1 MSSAEGAR
9 CSGEAGHVTRAVQ
22 VGQRLTHRP
31 AAGAWRR
38 TLRGSDASRGTQA
51 AAIRHARLYGFL
63 TDSALICRVL
73 PRGRADEYAVERIGC
88 QRCWGLLLRGGMRH
102 LVSFIPVELKGDRSK
117 KACPGVVRIVLVLV
131 PMPPKLIRWSFSDG
145 RQRRQFSRAELWR
158 WRVCRLRLSIARAAL
173 AAQERRPTPLAT
185 PFTAWSV

>member
-31 AAGAWRR
+31 VPG
-38 TLRGSDASRGTQA
+38 DAHCVEA
-51 AAIRHARLYGFL
+51 MRHVAHRPPPSVVLAYGLL
-63 TDSALICRVL
+63 TDSALICRVF

-88 QRCWGLLLRGGMRH
+88 QCCWGLLLRGGVGH

-117 KACPGVVRIVLVLV
+117 EACPRVVRVVLVLV

-158 WRVCRLRLSIARAAL
+158 GRVCRLRLSIARAAH
-173 AAQERRPTPLAT
+173 AAEERRPPPLAT
-185 PFTAWSV
+185 PFIAWSL